1 MSALQIQ
8 QPTSLASVTDQCE
21 QIERWSETC
30 ESVAELRDVSNKLAA
45 IDEYLHRTSN
55 EGRGRVAATLRR
67 LEVRIGRLLGKS
79 PGAGRPSGG
88 NLVHGQ
94 DFNDRQRH
102 DFREMAEHADLVEQ
116 LAEQST
122 DDQPLSRRKVLQ
134 AIADAE
140 REIEQERAIAEDV
153 RDFVEQ
159 HRPDGFDPK
168 LNARLI
174 AQRGALMRLCRDIT
188 ALPDPED
195 LIEEQDDYIAQ
206 LRNIVP
212 QAQAARLWLETFIA
226 AMGDHR

>member
-8 QPTSLASVTDQCE
+8 QPASLAAVTDQCE
-21 QIERWSETC
+21 HIERWSETC
-30 ESVAELRDVSNKLAA
+30 ESVAELKDVSNKLAA

-79 PGAGRPSGG
+79 PGAGPGRGK
-88 NLVHGQ
+88 VHRNEPFSKQ
-94 DFNDRQRH
+94 QRH
-102 DFREMAEHADLVEQ
+102 GFREMAEHADLVEQ

-122 DDQPLSRRKVLQ
+122 DDSPLSRRKVLQ

-140 REIEQERAIAEDV
+140 REIAEEREIATDV
-153 RDFVEQ
+153 REFVEQ
-159 HRPDGFDPK
+159 HRPEDFDPK

-188 ALPDPED
+188 AMDDPDD
-195 LIEEQDDYIAQ
+195 LIDQQDAYLFQ

-212 QAQAARLWLETFIA
+212 QAVAARSWLDSFIA
-226 AMGDHR
+226 AMEETS